1 MRTSYLFIDEQ
12 LNEAETEAQRWRE
25 LYEEMASMHE
35 RLEEEYAELQ
45 ERLRELE
52 AKS

>member
-1 MRTSYLFIDEQ
+1 MSGLFRDYE
-12 LNEAETEAQRWRE
+12 LNEAETRAEKWRE